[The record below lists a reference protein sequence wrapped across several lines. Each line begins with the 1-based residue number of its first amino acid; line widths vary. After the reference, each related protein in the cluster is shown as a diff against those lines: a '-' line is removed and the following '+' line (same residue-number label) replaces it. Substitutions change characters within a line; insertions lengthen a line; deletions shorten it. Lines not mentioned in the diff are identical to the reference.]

1 MQYVGGFMAFDTE
14 NKKYKRKINGK
25 WVSCKFKDLIQ
36 IAVNELPM
44 VWNGYSLKR
53 LMKQLEKN

>member
-1 MQYVGGFMAFDTE
+1 MQYVDGFMAFDTV

-25 WVSCKFKDLIQ
+25 WVSCKFKDLIP
-36 IAVNELPM
+36 IAVRELPM

-53 LMKQLEKN
+53 LMKHLEKG